1 MPRLELLVFENELSG
16 VSHRSIVAIVLISGR
31 FSVTNMTS
39 SSSSRTIGRTV
50 AAEFESS
57 INKMLSVMRTFAY
70 QNNDQYFEYDN
81 NENYHQ

>member
-1 MPRLELLVFENELSG
+1 MPRLELLVLENELSG

-50 AAEFESS
+50 ATEFESS
-57 INKMLSVMRTFAY
+57 INKMLSVMRTIAY

>member
-1 MPRLELLVFENELSG
+1 MPRLELLVLENELSG